1 MVSPDQL
8 DPPVHGDL
16 KASVVKPEARDQ
28 WVPRDRQA
36 QPEQMDSEVNLAYRD
51 QQDRRDYLDQPVPV
65 VDLVQEAMLVHLEA
79 QDSLENQ
86 DHKVLPDR
94 RDHLLK
100 QGHLELQVRRVYC
113 DKQLSR
119 TVFLNK
125 RVNESAHDQSF

>member
-8 DPPVHGDL
+8 DPPVHRDL
-16 KASVVKPEARDQ
+16 KASVVKPEARDR

-36 QPEQMDSEVNLAYRD
+36 QPEQMDSAVNQAFRD
-51 QQDRRDYLDQPVPV
+51 QQGRRDYPDQQVPV

-79 QDSLENQ
+79 QDSLEKQ

-100 QGHLELQVRRVYC
+100 QGHLELQVREYC

-119 TVFLNK
+119 TVF
-125 RVNESAHDQSF
+125 